1 VHFNCHNQELV
12 PFGPAG
18 VRTFIEAL
26 LIAGTSAEDALAAS
40 FCLCRFALLP
50 SFQFKA
56 GCAFLEGSTLVSVSL
71 ALGCHLPSASA
82 LLCCSTIPQQT
93 RTQAPPL
100 LKESHPTPLHSE
112 YGKTPAGDMHQLL
125 AHLFLNPHAPPRRP
139 LPLSRIYESGKPPA
153 GDVLKLL
160 GGAAGGVQ
168 ALVAMLGL
176 PFCSGS
182 EAAAK
187 LLGALAQNIA
197 GLAAK
202 IAHHGE
208 LRCSP
213 PAASTAA
220 KLLFRPSHQM
230 CHRSLNV
237 FSSGAHILL
246 HLALAAPG
254 RETLPAAPSGVH
266 SLIVHPAHCQVLAFF
281 WMQTPRPTK
290 TRRRH
295 GGAAAPPRRSP
306 SPRSSPPRPHR
317 GATLQWHP
325 LSCSQNVL
333 KEAGPLPVECSPQ
346 RVAVDLHVCRQHRGW
361 QPASRQHT
369 RCFWQGTMTV
379 YLTPGQGT
387 GAGGRGRGP
396 PVRHATSR

>member
-1 VHFNCHNQELV
+1 LLLGAGALVHFNCHNQELV

-295 GGAAAPPRRSP
+295 GGAGAAAGVP
-306 SPRSSPPRPHR
+306 SGQRPHR
-317 GATLQWHP
+317 LGAVPRQDHRRRARIAVRR
-325 LSCSQNVL
+325 CS
-333 KEAGPLPVECSPQ
+333 GIRF
-346 RVAVDLHVCRQHRGW
+346 RVRKTC
-361 QPASRQHT
+361 
-369 RCFWQGTMTV
+369 
-379 YLTPGQGT
+379 
-387 GAGGRGRGP
+387 
-396 PVRHATSR
+396 